1 MRKPRMALV
10 IGVVSQKGGVGKSTC
25 ARLIAREYAHAGWD
39 VKIADLDVSQGTS
52 FDWHV
57 RRLQQ
62 QLQPSVA
69 VERFGTVEQ
78 ALKARAHYDLLVMD
92 GAPHSTAATLKIV
105 EPSTLAV
112 LPTGLSLEDLKPQ
125 VLLAHE
131 LVKKG
136 IDTRKL
142 VFALCRVGD
151 SDALH
156 QSARDYIADFRS
168 AKTINIF
175 GSSREAHGYWKTT
188 GRFRNQGMTW
198 LGWSRAA
205 SRRIGLWQRL
215 SKCTTSHSSWRSY

>member
-1 MRKPRMALV
+1 MALV

-62 QLQPSVA
+62 QQPSVA

-105 EPSTLAV
+105 EASTLAV

-131 LVKKG
+131 LLKKG
-136 IDTRKL
+136 IDKQKL

-156 QSARDYIADFRS
+156 QSAQDYITQASCRVL
-168 AKTINIF
+168 A
-175 GSSREAHGYWKTT
+175 GSLPEKLAYLKAAEEGKALTET
-188 GRFRNQGMTW
+188 RFPTLNE
-198 LGWSRAA
+198 RAA
-205 SRRIGLWQRL
+205 QLVQGVIDLA
-215 SKCTTSHSSWRSY
+215 TTLEAGEAA